1 MQSSTCPM
9 SRNAACSTTTERG
22 PRGNKGPMMAQGLQ
36 ARDLKRSAKLFMDET
51 GAPVFDPGHGRT
63 RTGWLWAL
71 ARDDR
76 RLGRTR
82 NPSVADGI
90 RVPDQPD

>member
-1 MQSSTCPM
+1 
-9 SRNAACSTTTERG
+9 
-22 PRGNKGPMMAQGLQ
+22 MMA
-36 ARDLKRSAKLFMDET
+36 RCLKRSAKLFTDET
-51 GAPVFDPGHGRT
+51 GAPVLDPGHSRT

-71 ARDDR
+71 APDDR

-90 RVPDQPD
+90 RVPD